1 MGVEPVSGLVSLGAG
16 AAMRTWEQLF
26 TLRLGGSLTQA
37 LKILF

>member
-16 AAMRTWEQLF
+16 AAMRTWEQLL
-26 TLRLGGSLTQA
+26 TLGLGGSLTQA